1 MGTFL
6 SLISG
11 LVTPLFGLLII
22 KIMTEMQSAS
32 YQGDNV
38 LEAIKMP
45 ILYIVFATL
54 AIFLLKGISMIFF
67 AKVGH

>member
-22 KIMTEMQSAS
+22 KILSEMQSAS
-32 YQGDNV
+32 HQEANV

-54 AIFLLKGISMIFF
+54 AIFLLKGLIMIFF